1 MNGYNPTIVE
11 EGLGALAIAAS
22 IVSSPIIRPWY
33 SQWGATK
40 SEVSMALP
48 GDDLV
53 PKPVLESTRAITI
66 QTSASNVWP
75 WLVQMGQG
83 RGGLYSY
90 QRLENLIG
98 CDIHNADH
106 ILPEFQ
112 DLKIGDK
119 VRLGPEGY
127 PAFDVHDIKPERSL
141 VLIGI
146 IPGASMPTT
155 WVWNFL
161 LNPIDESSTRMILR
175 SRLGCESSL
184 GNTIMWR
191 VFTDPISFNMERK
204 MLQGIKVRAKSWS
217 KTNKVN

>member
-11 EGLGALAIAAS
+11 EGLGALAIATS

-33 SQWGATK
+33 SKWGATK

-53 PKPVLESTRAITI
+53 PSPMLESTRAITI
-66 QTSASNVWP
+66 QTSTSNVWP
-75 WLVQMGQG
+75 WLVQLGQG

-112 DLKIGDK
+112 DLKIGDR

-127 PAFDVHDIKPERSL
+127 PAFDVYDIKPAIAL
-141 VLIGI
+141 VLVGI
-146 IPGASMPTT
+146 TPGKSMPTT
-155 WVWNFL
+155 WVWSFL
-161 LNPIDESSTRMILR
+161 LNPIDESNTRMILR
-175 SRLGCESSL
+175 SRLDCESSVS
-184 GNTIMWR
+184 NTIIWR

-204 MLQGIKVRAKSWS
+204 MLQGIKARAESLVE
-217 KTNKVN
+217 NQ